1 MRKKI
6 PIKNININ
14 QHNFYVILLFQE
26 SLFKGS
32 RNKAI
37 IKSIIKKEIG
47 LEEEEIYKK
56 INNHDL
62 KKKGITETWRL
73 FQLYIH
79 LRDEKMLDDMINNL
93 YS

>member
-1 MRKKI
+1 MNGKVNPSKRIHENKDMQRK
-6 PIKNININ
+6 
-14 QHNFYVILLFQE
+14 
-26 SLFKGS
+26 
-32 RNKAI
+32 

-47 LEEEEIYKK
+47 LEEEEIYKQ
-56 INNHDL
+56 INNRDL

-79 LRDEKMLDDMINNL
+79 LRDEKMLDDMITNL